1 MQLPKKDAQNLAKI
15 INALKTSPGGLWI
28 REICRQ
34 THLHFE
40 TVRRLLDRYSFLF
53 DEYADFTQY
62 RINLKIV
69 RLKHDIDASRLEKLV
84 RIARSLGLDIK

>member
-1 MQLPKKDAQNLAKI
+1 MQLPKKDIQNLAKI

-34 THLHFE
+34 TNLHFE

-53 DEYADFTQY
+53 DEYADFTQF
-62 RINLKIV
+62 RINLKII
-69 RLKHDIDASRLEKLV
+69 RLRHEVDISRLEKVV
-84 RIARSLGLDIK
+84 RIARSLGTDR